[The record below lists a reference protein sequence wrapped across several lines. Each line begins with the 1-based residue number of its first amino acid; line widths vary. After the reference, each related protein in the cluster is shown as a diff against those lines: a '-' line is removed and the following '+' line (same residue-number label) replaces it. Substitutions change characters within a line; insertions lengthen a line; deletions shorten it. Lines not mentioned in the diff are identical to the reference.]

1 MTPRLGLA
9 CFETPLKA
17 QWQSLVIAS
26 FTASEQARLARI
38 ERPLRREQFV
48 IGHQMLRWVLA
59 AAGLDNVPVEI
70 AANGAPR
77 PACMPPVYASIAH
90 SGTTVAVVVAGEPV
104 GIDVE
109 TTRAL
114 RDPRAA
120 AALLG
125 LPLEGDDS
133 DSVLRAWVLNE
144 AQYKLGSVMPGHAWS
159 ASWESCQLAVIGV
172 VNPPLSGVFEIATGN
187 YNLAELRWQRHD
199 CVADR
204 M

>member
-9 CFETPLKA
+9 CFESPLEI

-59 AAGLDNVPVEI
+59 AAGLDNVPIEV

-77 PACMPPVYASIAH
+77 PTCTPPVYASVAH
-90 SGTTVAVVVAGEPV
+90 SDTTVAVIVASQPV

-109 TTRAL
+109 ASRTL

-120 AALLG
+120 AALLRV
-125 LPLEGDDS
+125 PCERADS
-133 DSVLRAWVLNE
+133 DSVLHAWTLNE
-144 AQYKLGSVMPGHAWS
+144 ARLKLGPRMPDRGWS
-159 ASWESCQLAVIGV
+159 ASWEHCQLAVIGV
-172 VNPPLSGVFEIATGN
+172 VNPPLSDVFDVMTGN
-187 YNLAELRWQRHD
+187 YNPAELRWQRHERA
-199 CVADR
+199 VDR